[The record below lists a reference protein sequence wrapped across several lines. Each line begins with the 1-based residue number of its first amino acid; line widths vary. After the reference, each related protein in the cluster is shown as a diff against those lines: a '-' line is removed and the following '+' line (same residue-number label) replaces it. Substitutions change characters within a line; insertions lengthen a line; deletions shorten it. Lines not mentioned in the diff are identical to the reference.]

1 MRKIAR
7 VTAGIVD
14 LLIVGVLVFTIY
26 AQWVLPD
33 SYNLTKGENIQFPFR
48 VNQQVEQAIA
58 FNSTQKV
65 GSSYQLDVALMG
77 AIPIKSVE
85 VNIVDRKNV
94 CVSGAPFGIKMF
106 TDGLMVVGMS
116 HVSAE
121 GERINPS
128 REAGVEIG
136 DIIEKI
142 NGIKLTSNKQLGA
155 VVESSEGKPIKL
167 LIRREN
173 EHIEKTIT
181 PVKSVGD
188 GEYRI
193 GIWVRDSS
201 AGIGT
206 MTYYDKNSGMFT
218 GLGHAIC
225 DIDTGE
231 IMPLYSGEAVP
242 AQIVGVSKGEKGEPG
257 ELKGKFDSQQPLGTL
272 SGNTE
277 TGIYGNLIGDI
288 HIGQEV
294 PIAFAHE
301 VKEGYATIF
310 TTLDGNVPMEYT
322 VEIEK
327 VDYKDKNKTQN
338 MIVHVTDPRLLE
350 TTGGIVQGM
359 SGSPILQN
367 GMLIG
372 SVTHVFVND
381 PTRGFGIFA
390 ENIDATY
397 TKEVI
402 KRVESVVEDSPIL
415 QDVA

>member
-1 MRKIAR
+1 MRKK
-7 VTAGIVD
+7 VQFVAGVIN
-14 LLIVGVLVFTIY
+14 LLIIGVLGFTLY

-33 SYNLTKGENIQFPFR
+33 SYNLIQGENIQFPFK
-48 VNQQVEQAIA
+48 VNQQVTQALA
-58 FNSTQKV
+58 SNSTQKV
-65 GSSYQLDVALMG
+65 GSSYQLDVELVG
-77 AIPIKSVE
+77 SIPVKSVE
-85 VNIVDRKNV
+85 INIVDRKNV
-94 CVSGAPFGIKMF
+94 CISGAPFGIKMF
-106 TDGLMVVGMS
+106 TEGLMVVGMS
-116 HVSAE
+116 HVSTD
-121 GERINPS
+121 GDRINPS

-155 VVESSEGKPIKL
+155 VVESSNGTPIKL
-167 LIRREN
+167 LIRRGN
-173 EHIEKTIT
+173 EHIEKNIT

-188 GEYRI
+188 GAYRI

-218 GLGHAIC
+218 GLGHAVC

-231 IMPLYSGEAVP
+231 IMPLHSGEAVP
-242 AQIVGVSKGEKGEPG
+242 AQIVGLSKGEKGEPG

-272 SGNTE
+272 TGNTQ
-277 TGIYGNLIGDI
+277 TGIYGKLSGDI

-294 PIAFAHE
+294 PMAFAHE
-301 VKEGYATIF
+301 VTEGYATIF
-310 TTLDGNVPMEYT
+310 TTIDGNVPTEYT
-322 VEIEK
+322 AEIEK
-327 VDYKDKNKTQN
+327 VDFKDKNKTQN
-338 MIVHVTDPRLLE
+338 MIVHITDPRLLE

-397 TKEVI
+397 SQEVMNI
-402 KRVESVVEDSPIL
+402 AS
-415 QDVA
+415 